1 MQKHNVKK
9 VRVLALALTIL
20 LLCASIPT
28 ASFALNENQN
38 SVIDGKGMI
47 GDKTLSLP
55 QIAETSVY
63 YVYNSQ
69 WYQIESNGD

>member
-28 ASFALNENQN
+28 ASFALNENQ
-38 SVIDGKGMI
+38 K
-47 GDKTLSLP
+47 SLLT
-55 QIAETSVY
+55 ARE
-63 YVYNSQ
+63 
-69 WYQIESNGD
+69 